1 LSWFKNSYGIKKR
14 ESLRDEEPAYLV
26 IVNMETGEELAGS
39 RFLTS
44 ITDKYG
50 QRDKSDFEVEPDI
63 VTRLKKVEN
72 ERSFIDFLKL
82 IVVPK
87 SG

>member
-1 LSWFKNSYGIKKR
+1 M
-14 ESLRDEEPAYLV
+14 RDEEPAYLV

-50 QRDKSDFEVEPDI
+50 QRDKSDFEVESDI